1 MSTATLPAP
10 APASRDVRGGW
21 SAENTIN
28 LTEDGSRIVRVS
40 THKVSSGALVTS
52 ATAMHALKGSDVPGL
67 GKMYGWLMGS
77 EPMDYLVQSSK
88 RVTGRVVTEQH
99 AEVMAGSPALFAF
112 IEKAKAY
119 YAAHPDMGD

>member
-10 APASRDVRGGW
+10 SKAYRDARGQW
-21 SAENTIN
+21 SVEDTIP
-28 LTEDGSRIVRVS
+28 LTEDASRVVRVS

-52 ATAMHALKGSDVPGL
+52 ATAMHALRESHVPGI

-77 EPMDYLVQSSK
+77 EPMEYLVQSSK
-88 RVTGRVVTEQH
+88 RVTGPAVNAQH
-99 AEVMAGSPALFAF
+99 AEVMAGSPALLAF

-119 YAAHPDMGD
+119 YAANAVGD